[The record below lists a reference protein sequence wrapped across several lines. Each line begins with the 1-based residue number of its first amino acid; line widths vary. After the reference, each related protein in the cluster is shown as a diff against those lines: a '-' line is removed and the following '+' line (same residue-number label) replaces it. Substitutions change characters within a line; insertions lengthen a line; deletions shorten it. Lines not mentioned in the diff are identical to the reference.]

1 MSQDLAKGA
10 DESRL
15 KAGDADPVKPGDAD
29 PVKPGDADPV
39 KAGDV
44 DPVKPGDADPVKA
57 IDADPVK
64 AGGPLVPPDSLPVRV
79 GTFSWL
85 FPHRSALVAVALAVL
100 IGVIVSFA
108 AFASSTSMSFSESL
122 AGLLGTGDSATVMLV
137 QDFRLPRIA
146 VGLMVG
152 AALGVAGCL
161 TQTLAG
167 NRLATPDIIGVND
180 GATAAVVASV
190 VGSSTGMIGDWWL
203 GPLGAAAAAMVVVA
217 CAGGAGRSGYRILVV
232 GIGVSTVIGAV
243 TDLVM
248 SREND
253 NTAGGVFLW
262 TVGSLNGRDWGV
274 GTPLALLLLVLVPLA
289 LVAGS
294 RLQFLRF
301 DDDTA
306 ATLGVNVAR
315 VRAVTLALAVALS
328 GIAVGIGGPIAFVAL
343 AAPVLAA
350 CLGGP
355 TRVPIIGS
363 ALVGAALVGGADAL
377 GRVIAP
383 VEIPVGVVTSVLGG
397 PFLLWVLFGKKS
409 ASPSQT
415 GKA

>member
-1 MSQDLAKGA
+1 MSTHETPEAVPGA
-10 DESRL
+10 PETPRTS
-15 KAGDADPVKPGDAD
+15 KASEAVPAD
-29 PVKPGDADPV
+29 
-39 KAGDV
+39 
-44 DPVKPGDADPVKA
+44 
-57 IDADPVK
+57 IT
-64 AGGPLVPPDSLPVRV
+64 PPDSTAVRV

-85 FPHRSALVAVALAVL
+85 FPYRSALAAVGLTLV
-100 IGVIVSFA
+100 IGVVVSLA
-108 AFASSTSMSFSESL
+108 TFASSTGMSFSDSL
-122 AGLLGTGDSATVMLV
+122 SGLLGTGDSATVMLV

-152 AALGVAGCL
+152 AALGIAGCL

-167 NRLATPDIIGVND
+167 NRLATPDIIGVNE

-217 CAGGAGRSGYRILVV
+217 CAGGAGSGGYRILVV

-262 TVGSLNGRDWGV
+262 TVGSLSGRDWSV
-274 GTPLALLLLVLVPLA
+274 GTPLSLLLLVLVPLS

-294 RLQFLRF
+294 RLQLLRF
-301 DDDTA
+301 DDDMA
-306 ATLGVNVAR
+306 STLGVNVRR

-328 GIAVGIGGPIAFVAL
+328 GVAVGIGGPIAFVAL
-343 AAPVLAA
+343 AAPVVATRLS
-350 CLGGP
+350 GP

-363 ALVGAALVGGADAL
+363 ALVGAALVGAADAL
-377 GRVIAP
+377 GRVVAP
-383 VEIPVGVVTSVLGG
+383 VEIPVGVITSVLGG
-397 PFLLWVLFGKKS
+397 PFLLWVLFGKNS
-409 ASPSQT
+409 EQT